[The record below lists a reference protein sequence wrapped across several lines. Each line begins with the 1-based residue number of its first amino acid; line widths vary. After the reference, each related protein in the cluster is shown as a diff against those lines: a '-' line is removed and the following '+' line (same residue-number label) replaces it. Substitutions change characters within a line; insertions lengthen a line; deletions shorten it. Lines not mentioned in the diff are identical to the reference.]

1 MELFSSLFVGHLVG
15 DFLLQTTWMAE
26 KKDEVWLPLIIHCF
40 LYTAAVALFALLAG
54 GLSILPIL
62 VIFIS
67 HIIIDKSKTV
77 DLWAKYITRSTETTW
92 LRIIQDQVWHLLIL
106 VFVTLL

>member
-1 MELFSSLFVGHLVG
+1 MELFSSLLVGHLVG

-26 KKDEVWLPLIIHCF
+26 NKDEEWVPLIIHCF

-54 GLSILPIL
+54 GLSILPIV

-67 HIIIDKSKTV
+67 HIIIDKAKIV
-77 DLWAKYITRSTETTW
+77 DLWAKYITRSPKNTW

-106 VFVTLL
+106 VLVTLL